1 MSSIIQ
7 HVIRNNVHLAHSWHQ
22 IILVFLAAITVTVVQ
37 VMMNA
42 WNVEVDMNLMVQNAY
57 NHAKW
62 ENIEIIMEIVTHA
75 QPNVLLVTLK
85 INVPAAFQDIYF
97 KVMIA

>member
-1 MSSIIQ
+1 MAIVFPAVITAKSAQIYKVVWNAKLVMSSIIQ

-42 WNVEVDMNLMVQNAY
+42 WNVEVDMNLMVQN
-57 NHAKW
+57 
-62 ENIEIIMEIVTHA
+62 V
-75 QPNVLLVTLK
+75 
-85 INVPAAFQDIYF
+85 
-97 KVMIA
+97 

>member
-1 MSSIIQ
+1 M
-7 HVIRNNVHLAHSWHQ
+7 
-22 IILVFLAAITVTVVQ
+22 FLAAITVTVVQ

-85 INVPAAFQDIYF
+85 MNAPPVRLAIYSINPGVLRLSALSG
-97 KVMIA
+97 V